1 MHFAHTPDSEA
12 GYNMYLLLSPTDRV
26 RRHVGLAGESK
37 EAKKKMQSMKNIGLE
52 IELHWRRSRKK
63 YHRFSD

>member
-1 MHFAHTPDSEA
+1 MHFAHTPESVA

-37 EAKKKMQSMKNIGLE
+37 DEEKKCN
-52 IELHWRRSRKK
+52 R
-63 YHRFSD
+63 